1 MNNNKTKLTAT
12 NGVVAA
18 VYAVLTMINPL
29 SFGFLQFRASTLL
42 LPLAIYVPQVRV
54 GLVVGT
60 AIGNINSSLGI
71 IDIVVGVFVAFI
83 AVYFVPKVKT
93 RVLKS
98 LLYALDSGLFVA
110 LELYYVLKTPI
121 LYNILTVGMTGFVL
135 YFVGTYLMEKLYNS
149 AKHIL

>member
-1 MNNNKTKLTAT
+1 MNNKTKFLAI

-29 SFGFLQFRASTLL
+29 SFGFLQFRVSTLL

-71 IDIVVGVFVAFI
+71 IDIVLGAIISFI
-83 AVYFVPKVKT
+83 AVYFVAKIKY
-93 RVLKS
+93 RVIKS
-98 LLYALDSGLFVA
+98 LLYALDSGIIVSV
-110 LELYYVLKTPI
+110 ELYYVLKTPI
-121 LYNILTVGMTGFVL
+121 LYNILTVGVTGFIL
-135 YFVGTYLMEKLYNS
+135 YFIGTYLMEKLY
-149 AKHIL
+149 KQLKYIL